1 MKNNIAFKAV
11 LIVTMLSLLCG
22 LFGCGKARHKI
33 SDITSVSLSCG
44 HMTAGFGYSFWIRKE
59 GDDWLFDAECY
70 THDGTEK
77 TVFENREVGEAEINS
92 LLGIIEKNNLAA
104 YAENYKKPKD
114 SPIQVMDETA
124 YIFVLGFS
132 DKSRFVTNDRVGEL
146 EEYFYRLAEQ

>member
-1 MKNNIAFKAV
+1 
-11 LIVTMLSLLCG
+11 MLSLLCG

-44 HMTAGFGYSFWIRKE
+44 HMTASFGYSFWMRKD
-59 GDDWLFDAECY
+59 GDVWLLDAECH

-77 TVFENREVGEAEINS
+77 TVFKNHEVGGTEINS
-92 LLGIIEKNNLAA
+92 LLRIIVKNDLTA

-114 SPIQVMDETA
+114 SLIQVMDETA